1 MNVTHYTANAFSHAF
16 ALAVIMM
23 MALKGSQHT
32 LVIRKIASRSKSF
45 IAKALHHLISLTCF
59 FCLQYGKSY
68 DKVHEYVPY
77 WLQAGDENNRKLLRM
92 KCVLKSA
99 AGLVGLLLLA
109 GADVAFAAG
118 KPQKSAPSVNP
129 SAVSRSFIMP
139 AAPHPSA
146 RPDPKL
152 PKLGRDRHGMPF
164 YHPSQLNRVVR
175 TTAYT
180 HSELDHLGYGARNA
194 VGTQLKYTN
203 QVRSAAADWSVYPL
217 GTRFMIKGEP
227 YVYVVDD
234 YGSALVGT
242 GTIDI
247 YHPSKDLM
255 RKWGVRVVEIKV
267 LRWGSSQLSMKTL
280 ADRMRYRHCAKMQAS
295 LREQS
300 RHRRSL
306 R

>member
-1 MNVTHYTANAFSHAF
+1 MKVSATY
-16 ALAVIMM
+16 AL
-23 MALKGSQHT
+23 T
-32 LVIRKIASRSKSF
+32 LAS
-45 IAKALHHLISLTCF
+45 
-59 FCLQYGKSY
+59 
-68 DKVHEYVPY
+68 
-77 WLQAGDENNRKLLRM
+77 
-92 KCVLKSA
+92 
-99 AGLVGLLLLA
+99 LLLLSGVTNA
-109 GADVAFAAG
+109 GAGPKSTKVA
-118 KPQKSAPSVNP
+118 PVTNLNT
-129 SAVSRSFIMP
+129 VSRDFIMP
-139 AAPHPSA
+139 AAPSPSA

-180 HSELDHLGYGARNA
+180 HSELDHVGYGARNA

-234 YGSALVGT
+234 YGGALVGT

-247 YHPSKDLM
+247 YHPTKDLM
-255 RKWGVRVVEIKV
+255 RKWGVRVVEIQV
-267 LRWGSSQLSMKTL
+267 LRWGSSQLSMKIL
-280 ADRMRYRHCAKMQAS
+280 ANRTRYRHCARMQAA

-300 RHRRSL
+300 QHRRAL

>member
-1 MNVTHYTANAFSHAF
+1 MGFVGKITVGF
-16 ALAVIMM
+16 
-23 MALKGSQHT
+23 T
-32 LVIRKIASRSKSF
+32 L
-45 IAKALHHLISLTCF
+45 LIL
-59 FCLQYGKSY
+59 
-68 DKVHEYVPY
+68 
-77 WLQAGDENNRKLLRM
+77 
-92 KCVLKSA
+92 
-99 AGLVGLLLLA
+99 LVGMEA
-109 GADVAFAAG
+109 GWGASA
-118 KPQKSAPSVNP
+118 PQKHAPSTNLN
-129 SAVSRSFIMP
+129 AVSRDFVMP
-139 AAPHPSA
+139 TVPSPSA

-164 YHPSQLNRVVR
+164 YHPSQHNRVVR

-180 HSELDHLGYGARNA
+180 HSELDHVGFGARNA

-247 YHPSKDLM
+247 YHPSKSLM
-255 RKWGVRVVEIKV
+255 RKWGVRVVEIQV
-267 LRWGSSQLSMKTL
+267 LRWGSSQLSMKML
-280 ADRMRYRHCAKMQAS
+280 ANRTRYRHCAKMQAA

-300 RHRRSL
+300 RHRRAL